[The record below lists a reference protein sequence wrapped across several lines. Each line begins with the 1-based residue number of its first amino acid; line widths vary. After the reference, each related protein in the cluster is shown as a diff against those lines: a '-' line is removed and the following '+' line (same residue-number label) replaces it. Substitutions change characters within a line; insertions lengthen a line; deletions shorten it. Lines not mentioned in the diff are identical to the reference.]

1 MSTSE
6 PIRVPAETLR
16 RFTAAL
22 FAAEGVPEASA
33 TRIAEC
39 LVLADLRGVATHGVF
54 RVATYLKR
62 LRLGL
67 FEPNPAIVVERVA
80 PAMAAIDGGNGFGMI
95 VATRAMDAAVA
106 IARECGIGMA
116 AVRRSTHF
124 GMAACYPMQ
133 AIAAGMIGIVWTNA
147 SPALPPW
154 GGRAPFF
161 GTSPMA
167 CGVPAGEEEPFLLD
181 MAMTV
186 LARGNVFVAKS
197 RGERIPEGLALDAEG
212 RPTTD
217 PNAVL
222 AGGSMLAFGGVK
234 GASLS
239 FLMDILGGVL
249 TGAAFAGQVGNPH
262 KDFDRPQG
270 TGHLLLAIDPARLMP
285 IETFRARMD
294 HLIRETK
301 RQPRA
306 AGVDEI
312 LIPGEREARRMREN
326 LRAGIAL
333 GPELV
338 AALRAEAEKTGVAAP
353 F

>member
-1 MSTSE
+1 MSGT
-6 PIRVPAETLR
+6 IRVNAETLR

-33 TRIAEC
+33 ARIAEC
-39 LVLADLRGVATHGVF
+39 LVLADLRGVSTHGVF

-67 FEPNPAIVVERVA
+67 FEPDPAIVVERVG
-80 PAMAAIDGGNGFGMI
+80 PAIAAIDGGNGFGMV
-95 VATRAMDAAVA
+95 VATRAMDEAIA
-106 IARECGIGMA
+106 IAREAGIGMA

-124 GMAACYPMQ
+124 GMAAC
-133 AIAAGMIGIVWTNA
+133 
-147 SPALPPW
+147 
-154 GGRAPFF
+154 
-161 GTSPMA
+161 TSPMA
-167 CGVPAGEEEPFLLD
+167 YGVPAGEEEPFLLD

-217 PNAVL
+217 PDAVL

-262 KDFDRPQG
+262 TDFDRPQG
-270 TGHLLLAIDPARLMP
+270 TGHLLLAVDPARLMP
-285 IETFRARMD
+285 IEAFRARMD
-294 HLIRETK
+294 HLIREVK

-312 LIPGEREARRMREN
+312 LIPGEREARRMREA
-326 LRAGIAL
+326 LRDGIAL

-338 AALRAEAEKTGVAAP
+338 AALRAEAERTGVAVP

>member
-1 MSTSE
+1 MSQAA
-6 PIRVPAETLR
+6 PARLPAATLQ
-16 RFTAAL
+16 RFVAAL
-22 FAAEGVPEASA
+22 FAADGVPEPSA
-33 TRIAEC
+33 ARIAEC
-39 LVLADLRGVATHGVF
+39 LVLADLRGVSTHGVF

-67 FEPNPAIVVERVA
+67 FEPAPVIAVERVA

-95 VATRAMDAAVA
+95 VATRAMEEAIA
-106 IARECGIGMA
+106 IARETGIGVA

-133 AIAAGMIGIVWTNA
+133 AIAAGMIGIVYTNS

-167 CGVPAGEEEPFLLD
+167 YGVPAGEEEPFLLD

-186 LARGNVFVAKS
+186 LARGNVFVARS
-197 RGERIPEGLALDAEG
+197 RGERIPPGLALDAEG

-217 PNAVL
+217 PDAFL

-249 TGAAFAGQVGNPH
+249 TGASFAGAVGNPH
-262 KDFDRPQG
+262 ADFDRPQG
-270 TGHLLLAIDPARLMP
+270 TGHLLAALDPARLMP

-294 HLIRETK
+294 HLIREVK

-306 AGVDEI
+306 DGVDEI
-312 LIPGEREARRMREN
+312 LIPGEREARHMRAA
-326 LRAGIAL
+326 LRDGIVL
-333 GPELV
+333 GPELA
-338 AALRAEAEKTGVAAP
+338 AALRAEAERTGVAAP